1 MATRLRLH
9 TPADRLPL
17 TSDTADAYD
26 AVGAAYRNYADGENS
41 HLFEF
46 VGAYAFADREIW
58 NRLEAELVRLRTAG
72 RHAIRILDAGCG
84 PGTWLLRLAA
94 RARDLGFT
102 AIDGRGFDISREMIG
117 LADARKS
124 SLADPHIGISFD
136 VADIANALD
145 DEDDGSYDLVLCLY
159 GVLNHLPHEARI
171 QAAAALTR
179 VVEGG
184 IFVSVRTVGS
194 TPSIFVSGLD
204 QASDFHQDNEHDRL
218 EIDLIDGRH
227 IGFNSH
233 LFTAAELQ
241 KLFTPN
247 LDIAEVVGLDL
258 FHARFALD
266 PRWNPQG
273 PADVATAEG
282 LARLEHLCAHDPAFL
297 DRAAHVLLHACSK
310 VGDLAAA
317 SASASHSNLRAP
329 IS

>member
-9 TPADRLPL
+9 TPGNQPLLP
-17 TSDTADAYD
+17 SDTADAYD
-26 AVGAAYRNYADGENS
+26 AVGAAYRNYADGEDS
-41 HLFEF
+41 RLFDF
-46 VGAYAFADREIW
+46 IGAYAFADREIW
-58 NRLEAELVRLRTAG
+58 MRLEAELVRLRTAG

-102 AIDGRGFDISREMIG
+102 AIDGRGFDISGEMIA
-117 LADARKS
+117 LADARRS
-124 SLADPHIGISFD
+124 SLSDPHIGISFD

-159 GVLNHLPHEARI
+159 GVLNHLPHDARV

-194 TPSIFVSGLD
+194 MPSIFVSGLD
-204 QASDFHQDNEHDRL
+204 RARDFHQDNEHDRM
-218 EIDLIDGRH
+218 EIDLTDGRH

-233 LFTAAELQ
+233 LFTAAELEA
-241 KLFTPN
+241 LFSASLRT
-247 LDIAEVVGLDL
+247 AEIVGLDV

-266 PRWNPQG
+266 PRWNPQA
-273 PADVATAEG
+273 PTDAAMAEG
-282 LARLEHLCAHDPAFL
+282 LVRLEHLCAHDPAFL
-297 DRAAHVLLHACSK
+297 DRAAHVLLHACSR
-310 VGDLAAA
+310 VGDPA
-317 SASASHSNLRAP
+317 SAAGSANHSNPRMLD
-329 IS
+329 